1 MILDGRNR
9 HRACVKLAIESM
21 TRPWDGKGDP
31 LDYVISKNLHR
42 RHLNESQRA
51 MVADKIAT
59 LKKGTNQHTSIEV
72 PSQDKAAK
80 LMNVG
85 ISSVQRARVV
95 RTQGSAALQ
104 QAVEAFHTAI
114 GIDRCPISTL

>member
-1 MILDGRNR
+1 MRHDTLLEGDLDS
-9 HRACVKLAIESM
+9 I
-21 TRPWDGKGDP
+21 DP
-31 LDYVISKNLHR
+31 LDYVLSKNLHR

-80 LMNVG
+80 
-85 ISSVQRARVV
+85 
-95 RTQGSAALQ
+95 GSDASLPP
-104 QAVEAFHTAI
+104 
-114 GIDRCPISTL
+114 RLRS